1 MVQLISLDDILV
13 PSNRQRREFDQKKLV
28 ELANSI
34 ESKGLMHAVV
44 LRRIEHPDRP
54 SDFELIAGERR
65 MRAMFILFEGKRTF
79 LHNGVP
85 VEPGRIPYVLVDQD
99 LTEDMRVEA
108 ELEENILRV
117 DLSTM
122 ERALAIKQLHDLR
135 TGQKGAYDRSASQ
148 FLGEQ
153 VGHSVADTAREV
165 HGDKVGSSGEQDI
178 RDALLIAKHAS
189 DPEVAAARTTAE
201 AIKVI
206 RKTAE
211 SKQRIAKAQAFDPEK
226 TPHKLL
232 VGNTYELWKQPEL
245 AGFADVIITDPP
257 YGIGVHEHNP
267 TDGRNTHDYDDS
279 EEAFAL
285 VLANLPQMCAA
296 VGKEQCHVYV
306 FCDYSRFNEL
316 FAAFE
321 IAGFNCWL
329 RPLIWDKGN
338 VGSFGNIEVGF
349 RKTYDCI
356 LFANRGKRKMQV
368 GAQEVLSF
376 NPTSTTA
383 HAAEKP
389 VDLYIELM
397 RRSCSVGDSVVDFY
411 AGSGTIFD
419 AAAKCQVVAVGME
432 GNPAYAAIAT
442 NRLQLLTGQ
451 ITDGDVKVDLSELL

>member
-1 MVQLISLDDILV
+1 MVQLIALNDVIVS
-13 PSNRQRREFDQKKLV
+13 PNRQRREFDQKKLV
-28 ELANSI
+28 ELAKSI

-44 LRRIEHPDRP
+44 LRRTGD
-54 SDFELIAGERR
+54 DFELIAGERR
-65 MRAMFILFEGKRTF
+65 LRAMFILFENNRPF
-79 LHNGVP
+79 MHNGEAVL
-85 VEPGRIPYVLVDQD
+85 PGHVPYVLVDQE
-99 LTEDMRVEA
+99 LPLDMRVEA

-117 DLSTM
+117 DLTTM

-232 VGNTYELWKQPEL
+232 VGDTYELWKQPEL

-279 EEAFAL
+279 KEAFAL